1 MNFKLDKLKGDPTKL
16 NHSDLNKKKDM
27 SFLCCDWCPNI
38 ISSEKNKKQKKPYKP
53 SLGEDLD
60 EE

>member
-1 MNFKLDKLKGDPTKL
+1 
-16 NHSDLNKKKDM
+16 M
-27 SFLCCDWCPNI
+27 SFLCCDWCLSLF
-38 ISSEKNKKQKKPYKP
+38 SSEDNKKKQKKSYKP

>member
-1 MNFKLDKLKGDPTKL
+1 
-16 NHSDLNKKKDM
+16 M
-27 SFLCCDWCPNI
+27 SFLCCDWCLNI
-38 ISSEKNKKQKKPYKP
+38 FSSEDKTKKQKKPYKP